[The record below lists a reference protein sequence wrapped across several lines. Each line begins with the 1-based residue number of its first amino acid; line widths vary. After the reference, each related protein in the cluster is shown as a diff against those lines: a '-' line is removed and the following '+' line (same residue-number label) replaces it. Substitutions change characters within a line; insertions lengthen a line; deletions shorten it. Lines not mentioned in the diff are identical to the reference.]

1 MCCLLEKKKRLCVWR
16 KCHNPSTQMLSLVL
30 KNRIGAQAIRRV
42 GSYST
47 SRFFSTKPDVDTSK
61 GSAKESDGKEEK
73 KVAEKTS
80 VKKDVELPDFPEYP
94 HIRADYESGIRNRD
108 YLKTIPKEKRMDLLS
123 KKPGEIVYFD
133 DEEFKYYFPH
143 E

>member
-1 MCCLLEKKKRLCVWR
+1 
-16 KCHNPSTQMLSLVL
+16 MLSLVL
-30 KNRIGAQAIRRV
+30 KSRIGAQTLRRI

-47 SRFFSTKPDVDTSK
+47 SRFFSTKADVDTSK

-94 HIRADYESGIRNRD
+94 FIRADYESGIRNRD
-108 YLKTIPKEKRMDLLS
+108 YLKTVPKEKRMDLLS
-123 KKPGEIVYFD
+123 KKPGDIVYFD

>member
-1 MCCLLEKKKRLCVWR
+1 
-16 KCHNPSTQMLSLVL
+16 MLSLVL
-30 KNRIGAQAIRRV
+30 KNRIGAQAIRRI

-61 GSAKESDGKEEK
+61 GSTKESDGKEEK

-94 HIRADYESGIRNRD
+94 HIRADYESGIRSRD

>member
-1 MCCLLEKKKRLCVWR
+1 
-16 KCHNPSTQMLSLVL
+16 MLSLVL
-30 KNRIGAQAIRRV
+30 KSRIGAQTLRRI

-47 SRFFSTKPDVDTSK
+47 SRFFSTKADVDTSK

-94 HIRADYESGIRNRD
+94 FIRADYESGIRNRD
-108 YLKTIPKEKRMDLLS
+108 YLKTVPKEKRMDLLS
-123 KKPGEIVYFD
+123 KKPGDIVYFD
-133 DEEFKYYFPH
+133 DEEFKFYFPH